1 MSVFRL
7 TQITDTHL
15 TPRVPPFVENFH
27 RVSQHIDD
35 TRPDLVINSGDVA
48 FDGSDH
54 PDDLAFART
63 LHDALPVDCRYIP
76 GNHDIGDNPTETG
89 APVSQRVSDTTRQ
102 QFITTFGE
110 DRWRFDAAGWSFI
123 GLNSLLL
130 NTGLA
135 CEAEQHDWLATEL
148 STVRGRPLA
157 LFIHKPLFRDTPDDD
172 EVAATSFRYV
182 PMPARSRLVDL
193 LNSVDLRL
201 VACGHVH
208 QRRDYTFRN
217 VRQVWA
223 PSASFIIKS
232 NDKQEPIG
240 VKEVGLVE
248 YAFQPDGFEVRHA
261 RARGQLDVDLHAVP
275 ELAAML

>member
-1 MSVFRL
+1 MSAFRL

-15 TPRVPPFVENFH
+15 GERYAAFVANFAT
-27 RVSQHIDD
+27 VSQYIDD

-54 PDDLAFART
+54 PQDLTFARE
-63 LHDALPVDCRYIP
+63 LHDALPVDCRFIP
-76 GNHDIGDNPTETG
+76 GNHDIGDNPTQVG
-89 APVSQRVSDTTRQ
+89 KPPSQLPSERTRR
-102 QFITTFGE
+102 QFTDAFGD

-123 GLNSLLL
+123 GLNSLIM

-135 CEAEQHDWLATEL
+135 CEAEQQEWLASEL

-157 LFIHKPLFRDTPDDD
+157 LFIHKPLFLQTPDDD

-193 LNSVDLRL
+193 LNSIDLRL

-208 QRRDYTFRN
+208 QRRDYTYRN
-217 VRQVWA
+217 VRQIWA
-223 PSASFIIKS
+223 PSASFIIKP
-232 NDKQEPIG
+232 DEKQERIG
-240 VKEVGLVE
+240 VKEVGLVD
-248 YAFQPDGFEVRHA
+248 YVFRPDGFEVHHT
-261 RARGQLDVDLHAVP
+261 RAPGQVDVDLYGLK
-275 ELAAML
+275 ELAALL